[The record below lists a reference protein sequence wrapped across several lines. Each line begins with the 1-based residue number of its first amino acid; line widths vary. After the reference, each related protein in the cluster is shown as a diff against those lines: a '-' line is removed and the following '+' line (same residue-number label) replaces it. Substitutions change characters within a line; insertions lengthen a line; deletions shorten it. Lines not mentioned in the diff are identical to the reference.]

1 MTKRHFDAVAKTIA
15 YEMIRS
21 NQKDNPFSRIDSIKT
36 IAVDLARN
44 FNGFNER
51 FDKGRFLKA
60 CGMDGQTVLEG

>member
-1 MTKRHFDAVAKTIA
+1 MTKRHFDAVAKIIA
-15 YEMIRS
+15 YEMVRAKL
-21 NQKDNPFSRIDSIKT
+21 KDNPVSRKDSIKT

-60 CGMDGQTVLEG
+60 CGMPGQTILEG

>member
-1 MTKRHFDAVAKTIA
+1 MTKRHFDTVAKIIA
-15 YEMIRS
+15 YEMIRVKS
-21 NQKDNPFSRIDSIKT
+21 QGKSGSRIDSIKT

-60 CGMDGQTVLEG
+60 CGMDGQTILEG